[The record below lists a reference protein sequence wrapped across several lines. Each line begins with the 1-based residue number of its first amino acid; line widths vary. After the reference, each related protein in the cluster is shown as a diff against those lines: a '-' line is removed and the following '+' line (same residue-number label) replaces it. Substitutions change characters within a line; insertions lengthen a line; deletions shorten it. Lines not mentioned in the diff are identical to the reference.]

1 MANKKVRIGVIGTGS
16 WANYGHMAVYQ
27 QHPQVK
33 LVGVCDIDPL
43 RAEESAKTFG
53 AQFTTTDFTELV
65 ERNDIDAIDIVTPNV
80 AHAPIAL
87 AAMEAGKH
95 VMCEKPLAMS
105 YHQAR
110 DMARVAQDTGV
121 KNGINFVYRHHPAAQ
136 YARHLIKK
144 GYIGRI
150 FQINAAY
157 MQGFLID
164 PAVPLVW
171 RLQKDMTGT
180 GVLGDLG
187 SHIIDL
193 VEWLTDQQIVYLVSD
208 MQTFIHQRP
217 LVDGSGVG
225 QVDVDDS
232 TTFLTRFNGGAMGT
246 FVSSRYAT
254 ARGNYQRIEIYGD
267 QGALV
272 YRWED
277 TDHLKASIGPAF
289 VNEAQWASIP
299 IPDRF
304 KAISGEKSSKYNFTQ
319 NLKNFIQSIIDD
331 REMQPNFQDGLRN
344 QEILEAVE
352 ISARDHRWID
362 LPLEV

>member
-1 MANKKVRIGVIGTGS
+1 MV
-16 WANYGHMAVYQ
+16 VYQ

-43 RAEESAKTFG
+43 LAEESAKTFG

-136 YARHLIKK
+136 YARYLIKQ

-164 PAVPLVW
+164 PEVPLVW
-171 RLQKDMTGT
+171 RLQKVMTGT

-193 VEWLTDQQIVYLVSD
+193 IEWLTGQQIVSLVSD

-232 TTFLTRFNGGAMGT
+232 TTFNGGAMGT

-254 ARGNYQRIEIYGD
+254 ARRNYQRIEIYGD

-272 YRWED
+272 YKWED

-289 VNEAQWASIP
+289 VNEAQWASIS

-304 KAISGEKSSKYNFTQ
+304 KEISREESSQNHFTQ

-352 ISARDHRWID
+352 ISARDRRWID
-362 LPLEV
+362 LPLEI

>member
-1 MANKKVRIGVIGTGS
+1 
-16 WANYGHMAVYQ
+16 
-27 QHPQVK
+27 
-33 LVGVCDIDPL
+33 
-43 RAEESAKTFG
+43 
-53 AQFTTTDFTELV
+53 
-65 ERNDIDAIDIVTPNV
+65 
-80 AHAPIAL
+80 
-87 AAMEAGKH
+87 
-95 VMCEKPLAMS
+95 
-105 YHQAR
+105 
-110 DMARVAQDTGV
+110 MARVAQDTGV

-136 YARHLIKK
+136 YARYLIKQ

-164 PAVPLVW
+164 PEVPLVW
-171 RLQKDMTGT
+171 RLQKVMTGT

-193 VEWLTDQQIVYLVSD
+193 VEWLTDQQIVSLVSD

-254 ARGNYQRIEIYGD
+254 ARRNYQRIEIYGD

-272 YRWED
+272 YKWED

-289 VNEAQWASIP
+289 VNEAQWASIS

-304 KAISGEKSSKYNFTQ
+304 KEISREESSQNHFTQ

-352 ISARDHRWID
+352 ISARDRRWID
-362 LPLEV
+362 LPLEA

>member
-1 MANKKVRIGVIGTGS
+1 MV
-16 WANYGHMAVYQ
+16 VYQ

-95 VMCEKPLAMS
+95 VMCEKPFAMS

-136 YARHLIKK
+136 YARYLIKQ

-164 PAVPLVW
+164 PEVPLVW
-171 RLQKDMTGT
+171 RLQKVMTGT

-193 VEWLTDQQIVYLVSD
+193 VEWLTGQQIVSLVSD
-208 MQTFIHQRP
+208 M
-217 LVDGSGVG
+217 
-225 QVDVDDS
+225 
-232 TTFLTRFNGGAMGT
+232 
-246 FVSSRYAT
+246 
-254 ARGNYQRIEIYGD
+254 
-267 QGALV
+267 
-272 YRWED
+272 
-277 TDHLKASIGPAF
+277 
-289 VNEAQWASIP
+289 
-299 IPDRF
+299 
-304 KAISGEKSSKYNFTQ
+304 
-319 NLKNFIQSIIDD
+319 
-331 REMQPNFQDGLRN
+331 
-344 QEILEAVE
+344 
-352 ISARDHRWID
+352 
-362 LPLEV
+362 

>member
-1 MANKKVRIGVIGTGS
+1 MV
-16 WANYGHMAVYQ
+16 VYQ

-43 RAEESAKTFG
+43 LAEESAKTFG

-136 YARHLIKK
+136 YARYLIKQ

-164 PAVPLVW
+164 PEVPLVW
-171 RLQKDMTGT
+171 RLQKVMTGT

-193 VEWLTDQQIVYLVSD
+193 VEWLTGQQIVSLVSD

-232 TTFLTRFNGGAMGT
+232 TTFNGGAMGT

-254 ARGNYQRIEIYGD
+254 ARRNYQRIEIYGD

-272 YRWED
+272 YKWED

-289 VNEAQWASIP
+289 VNEAQWASIS

-304 KAISGEKSSKYNFTQ
+304 KEISREESSQNHFTQ

-352 ISARDHRWID
+352 ISARDRRWID
-362 LPLEV
+362 LPLEA

>member
-1 MANKKVRIGVIGTGS
+1 M
-16 WANYGHMAVYQ
+16 
-27 QHPQVK
+27 
-33 LVGVCDIDPL
+33 VGVCDIDPL

-80 AHAPIAL
+80 APAPIAL

-95 VMCEKPLAMS
+95 VMCEKPLSMS

-136 YARHLIKK
+136 YARYLIKQ

-164 PAVPLVW
+164 PEVPLVW
-171 RLQKDMTGT
+171 RLQKVMTGT

-193 VEWLTDQQIVYLVSD
+193 VELLTDQQIVSLVSD
-208 MQTFIHQRP
+208 MQTFIHQCP

-225 QVDVDDS
+225 QVDVEDS
-232 TTFLTRFNGGAMGT
+232 TTFLTRFNGGATGT

-254 ARGNYQRIEIYGD
+254 ARRNYQRIEIYGD

-272 YRWED
+272 YKWED

-289 VNEAQWASIP
+289 VNEAQWASIS

-304 KAISGEKSSKYNFTQ
+304 KEISREESSQNHFTQ

-352 ISARDHRWID
+352 ISARDRRWID
-362 LPLEV
+362 LPLEA

>member
-1 MANKKVRIGVIGTGS
+1 MV
-16 WANYGHMAVYQ
+16 VYQ

-43 RAEESAKTFG
+43 LAEESAKTFG

-136 YARHLIKK
+136 YARYLIKQ

-164 PAVPLVW
+164 PEVPLVW
-171 RLQKDMTGT
+171 RLQKVMTGT

-193 VEWLTDQQIVYLVSD
+193 IEWLTGQQIVSLVSD

-232 TTFLTRFNGGAMGT
+232 TTFNGGAMGT

-254 ARGNYQRIEIYGD
+254 ARRNYQRIEIYGD

-272 YRWED
+272 YKWED

-289 VNEAQWASIP
+289 VNEAQWASIS

-304 KAISGEKSSKYNFTQ
+304 KEISREESSQNHFTQ

-352 ISARDHRWID
+352 ISARDRRWID
-362 LPLEV
+362 LPLEA